1 MTLAKNKVKIT
12 ICGKDYDIVSDESVE
27 YVRKIAYFVEDRIK
41 QLNGD
46 YISLST
52 NMLHMLALLNISDEY
67 LKNKDSLF
75 ALKKE
80 VRLLQEHVKQL
91 EAETADAVK
100 SSKKFRKENMENEEQ
115 LSALRKKVAELEA
128 ENAELKKNNVIN
140 VSNFKKGIS

>member
-1 MTLAKNKVKIT
+1 MAKNKVKIT